1 MRPSSPLF
9 PPENACICKYS
20 RGRLSK
26 PIGNNRTITV
36 RQPGVKPQE
45 ESLTYHR
52 KLCAGLCL
60 ALVFLNSAALAGAMP
75 VKSVAAA
82 AWNKGRETG
91 LPIPRYVSL
100 KAHKA
105 RMRVGPSTIYATKWI
120 YIKPGLPMEIIDEYG
135 HWRQVR
141 DDTGVT
147 GWMHSALLS
156 ATRTAVVAPWLTK
169 NAMLRADPEPT
180 GTLVAEL
187 QPRVLLSLHSCTGV
201 WCRVSVREH
210 AAKGYIRQ
218 DTLWGAYPGE
228 MFQ

>member
-1 MRPSSPLF
+1 MT
-9 PPENACICKYS
+9 C
-20 RGRLSK
+20 
-26 PIGNNRTITV
+26 
-36 RQPGVKPQE
+36 
-45 ESLTYHR
+45 HR
-52 KLCAGLCL
+52 KIWACLGLL
-60 ALVFLNSAALAGAMP
+60 ILFLSPAALAGTMP
-75 VKSVAAA
+75 IKPVAAT

-100 KAHKA
+100 RAHKA

-120 YIKPGLPMEIIDEYG
+120 YTKPGLPLEIIDEYG

-156 ATRTAVVAPWLTK
+156 GIRTALIAPWLTK
-169 NAMLRADPEPT
+169 NAMLRADPNPAARA
-180 GTLVAEL
+180 VAEL
-187 QPRVLLSLHSCTGV
+187 QPRVLVSLQSCTGI

-210 AAKGYIRQ
+210 SARGYIRQ
-218 DTLWGAYPGE
+218 DKLWGAYPGE